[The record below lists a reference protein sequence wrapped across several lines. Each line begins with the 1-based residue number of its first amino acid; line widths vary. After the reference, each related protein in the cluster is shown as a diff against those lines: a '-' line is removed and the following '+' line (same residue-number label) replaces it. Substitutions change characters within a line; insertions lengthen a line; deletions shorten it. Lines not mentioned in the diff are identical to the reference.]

1 MEAFFA
7 QRLLDKQIR
16 DLDANKTLAAQFSAN
31 AIWEKEL
38 FN

>member
-7 QRLLDKQIR
+7 QRLSDKQIC
-16 DLDANKTLAAQFSAN
+16 DLDANKTLAAQLSAN

>member
-1 MEAFFA
+1 MEEFFA
-7 QRLLDKQIR
+7 QRLDKQIC
-16 DLDANKTLAAQFSAN
+16 DLDANKTLAAQFSGD